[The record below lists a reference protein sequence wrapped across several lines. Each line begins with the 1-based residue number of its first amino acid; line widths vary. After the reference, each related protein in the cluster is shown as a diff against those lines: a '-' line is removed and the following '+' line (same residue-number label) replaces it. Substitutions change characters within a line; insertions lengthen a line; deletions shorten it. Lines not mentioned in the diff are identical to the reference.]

1 MFNQTYQQILL
12 GASKK
17 QNGLRKSSAGV
28 ERTACHNN
36 YDKGLNRAQA
46 TLSREL
52 DQSEGRS

>member
-1 MFNQTYQQILL
+1 MLL
-12 GASKK
+12 SARKK
-17 QNGLRKSSAGV
+17 QKGPRKNSAGV